1 MVKPWHITVL
11 VILLVVIAFAV
22 AIVRAYRNGKRGD

>member
-1 MVKPWHITVL
+1 MIKPWHITVL

-22 AIVRAYRNGKRGD
+22 VVVRAYRSGKRGD